1 MESEREEIE
10 AELHTGEHK
19 RAIAGL
25 KQLTADV
32 EEFERNLRWLE
43 AELVMPEF
51 FRSKPLAQRLA
62 YVGISKEAIAQVN
75 MLFETIETCNRLDEW
90 PEAMKQFL
98 AKIADVEYSTS
109 AQLAELLE
117 SRRKA

>member
-1 MESEREEIE
+1 MQSEREEIE
-10 AELHTGEHK
+10 AELQMSERE

-25 KQLTADV
+25 KRLTADV

-43 AELVMPEF
+43 AELGMPEF
-51 FRSKPLAQRLA
+51 YRSKPRAQRLA

-75 MLFETIETCNRLDEW
+75 MLFDAIETCNRLDEW
-90 PEAMKQFL
+90 PEGMKRFL
-98 AKIADVEYSTS
+98 AKIADAEYSAS